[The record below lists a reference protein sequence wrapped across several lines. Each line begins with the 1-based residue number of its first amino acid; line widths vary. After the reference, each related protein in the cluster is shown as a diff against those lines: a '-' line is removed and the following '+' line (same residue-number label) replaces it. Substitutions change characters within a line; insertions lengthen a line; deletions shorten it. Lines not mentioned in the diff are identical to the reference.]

1 MDDITGSSYPFPYSN
16 PDRPPPPVA
25 PPAAVPPPT
34 PAPPEATGYES
45 ADPQTAFIA
54 QRYGLTPD
62 QMRSTAITPTYQ
74 DRLDAASAG
83 QQNPQFSMPQQ
94 QERQPFMSEYPF
106 HKFVTDEYQKH
117 VKGVSKE
124 GDTYATPWNMD
135 PEAIKTALDKY
146 ADGPVKHAIAQ
157 QVYSNP
163 HRIPAGTT
171 AKDAIENLLESYK
184 DQMHR
189 GLPTN
194 LEKLQ
199 NYFKTLRPA
208 DAAATPPPRGFLDE
222 MGHSI
227 QDLDTGL
234 IGGAARGVGGLA
246 LAGGGLASM
255 VENLTGAPPGIVSD
269 KLFAGTQALN
279 KYANNLPKPEST
291 FGQVLQGAGAL
302 IPGILTGGAGAGA
315 AAADTLE
322 KTGDL
327 KRAEIENAIGGVT
340 NLAGAPLG
348 VAGGANPLT
357 RAVVQGAGNVGAYE
371 LGRRLE
377 NAGLPEDQQRPF
389 DPVEAGLSGGVGAL
403 FGGLSKGTFA
413 DELRRFRG
421 SPNAQTPPAG
431 GGNTE
436 GAGARPNGSFTP
448 DNTPLG
454 PSPAKAAN
462 DAAVRAAS
470 VVSSARDRLKAK
482 MGIAPG
488 SPVEKPFDAET
499 DRLINEAGAKARAD
513 AAAQGQPA
521 GATDTGATGPA
532 AGTKP
537 EAPITKPLDTDAL
550 TAAIDDH
557 AKNTGFSPGEGKT
570 PQEKW
575 DSEPVRKNVND
586 IINKVGPLSPED
598 TVTALNAI
606 KDDWATIHDV
616 DPSKVTV
623 KAPDTTGEDDLARA
637 AGGEGGEGG
646 ESDVPGQAPGAPKPV
661 PPAPINPIHAAN
673 LRILEAKAQT
683 AEAIA
688 RAAKEKADAQTNKIK
703 RAEAAAQAKEA
714 AAQAEAAREE
724 ADRATEAATPE
735 ESPEEPPAPEEAARP
750 FSPAD
755 LQPQGPTS
763 PLSAKP
769 KPFSPADLQPQG
781 PTSPLSAK
789 PAVEPP
795 KPFSPTDLQPQ
806 GPANLI
812 RPQTPA
818 ANPIMEAQARLQE
831 AKARLNAARAERAS
845 RSRMD
850 AAEAAIQKAHAEV
863 QAAKKGKSGAAPA
876 AAPARAPAAE
886 LTPIQKLLAHP
897 VVTSKVKKLANGL
910 YSILGKDKGG
920 HSVPVKFKN
929 PDDQLAYILHQNSGK
944 GGDPH
949 VRSMVEEEL
958 IDRGYSEAQLETYP
972 KSVSDS
978 VIAKAADPMRAQIVI
993 ADSAPVKGAGTP
1005 VTKKGNVKYATKYAA
1020 DTKNGLSRP
1029 DLYKLVPPDKVKNES
1044 IFADDGQRVHED
1056 PNRAYTK
1063 NLIKPRHAADEV
1075 MLKVRSWDR
1084 DNPDE
1089 SLKMQWLM
1097 KHVFPGDSPEEIY
1110 SRIRGS
1116 KEKDAND
1123 RTVTPGLWSV
1133 INAEARDN
1141 PPSSSRA
1148 KVKVESGVKN
1158 RPLSFRTGDT
1168 GSSSVEDVR
1177 NAVNGIGKGS
1187 RHIDVTNS
1195 HEQPTHAEPIG
1206 KGEQP
1211 VGYYDRANGR
1221 ITLFADRIGGPAEAR
1236 WTAWHELVH
1245 RGIDVEHGDAY
1256 GKALEDLEKNNGVKD
1271 LAKVIAERRGYDMEQ
1286 LGQRHDA
1293 IEEAAAEIG
1302 AADAENNFGALK
1314 DRYGVDVQAKAL
1326 DGITWRKPFEALKKI
1341 WQHITG
1347 MSHDEVLDFVRQARQ
1362 AGESNRPSTIWG
1374 RAESQ
1379 AHLMEPPKYATRSPE
1394 DQTRAEKLKAANAAA
1409 LKSKEQPSQTRA
1421 EKLKAAN
1428 AAALNRSAGGENAAN
1443 DSPAKLTR
1451 KSESIQKVIK
1461 ESDDPGKVVKGLR
1474 AWAYMSMLTHLR
1486 TLPKIFATS
1495 TGELGVRP
1503 LEEIFGG
1510 ALSKIMP
1517 DSIVNQAE
1525 RYGHGLSA
1533 KGARAAIENLFN
1545 GKAYAEMAM
1554 KGTTYMDRMFDDLVA
1569 RHKAELDANPELKK
1583 HVLEVIENFQTG
1595 LHERPGLMNLPGRVH
1610 GLLHSPPML
1619 AEHAYSLVKRQEN
1632 FVRRLKAQGMSDRD
1646 AMVASS
1652 HPLAQLDMQI
1662 GAYKDALSAAYRGDN
1677 AIMRMYKGLSELL
1690 HEKGGGM
1697 GPTIA
1702 NVLDIMNPFM
1712 RVSSNLFSRGTDF
1725 LAGGLK
1731 AAGEARNANRRM
1743 AKNKAL
1749 KEAGLSTIKDSDL
1762 TYTPA
1767 EADYIMRTL
1776 RSQGVGAA
1784 ALLMGT
1790 LAWKA
1795 MGGLYQKDEY
1805 FRKDKPEQGTMKIGN
1820 TVIPKIYMEHPL
1832 LQIMQMGAM
1841 VARGAHEKGTD
1852 RAIGNAKEGGLDM
1865 ADVLSFSRNTGDIS
1879 KALESGDNALRF
1891 VTQQVMNRAIPGVIP
1906 DTAHIQ
1912 DLHDTQDHDWMKSF
1926 INYTFG
1932 DQTVHRIVRKE
1943 KGDTL
1948 AAAKNYA
1955 KSQLPKTPLNPLFNR
1970 QSLPKRD

>member
-1 MDDITGSSYPFPYSN
+1 MDDISGSPYLPVDPNAQPS
-16 PDRPPPPVA
+16 PPPAPV
-25 PPAAVPPPT
+25 PA
-34 PAPPEATGYES
+34 PAPPVNTGV
-45 ADPQTAFIA
+45 DPQTAFVA
-54 QRYGLTPD
+54 QRYGLTPQ
-62 QMRSTAITPTYQ
+62 QMQSTAITPTYQ
-74 DRLDAASAG
+74 DRIDASNANRPAYNLPSSVA
-83 QQNPQFSMPQQ
+83 PQQ
-94 QERQPFMSEYPF
+94 EQQPEQPFLAQYPF
-106 HKFVTDEYQKH
+106 HQH
-117 VKGVSKE
+117 L
-124 GDTYATPWNMD
+124 
-135 PEAIKTALDKY
+135 LDKY
-146 ADGPVKHAIAQ
+146 NAAKVYNESAKHPADMSPSEYRDAVDSYMGADGPVRRMVIQHFQNLQKGGRLPAGSTLKENVDMAMEALTQ
-157 QVYSNP
+157 QVKQEL
-163 HRIPAGTT
+163 PANI
-171 AKDAIENLLESYK
+171 KNMQDYFNSQRPK
-184 DQMHR
+184 
-189 GLPTN
+189 PT
-194 LEKLQ
+194 
-199 NYFKTLRPA
+199 
-208 DAAATPPPRGFLDE
+208 DAAPPPPRGFLDE
-222 MGHSI
+222 MGHSL
-227 QDLDTGL
+227 QDIDTGL
-234 IGGAARGVGGLA
+234 VGGAARGVGGLA

-255 VENLTGAPPGIVSD
+255 AENLTGAPPGILSD

-291 FGQVLQGAGAL
+291 LGQVLQGAGAL

-327 KRAEIENAIGGVT
+327 KRAEIENAVGGVT

-403 FGGLSKGTFA
+403 FGGLSRGTFA

-532 AGTKP
+532 AGAKP

-575 DSEPVRKNVND
+575 DSAPVQQNVND
-586 IINKVGPLSPED
+586 ILSQLGPLSPDD
-598 TVTALNAI
+598 TTIALNSI
-606 KDDWATIHDV
+606 KTDWATIHDV

-637 AGGEGGEGG
+637 AGGEGG

-750 FSPAD
+750 FAPAD
-755 LQPQGPTS
+755 LQPEGPTS

-795 KPFSPTDLQPQ
+795 KPFSPADLQPQ
-806 GPANLI
+806 GPANLV
-812 RPQTPA
+812 RPQTPV

-831 AKARLNAARAERAS
+831 AKGRLNAARAERAS

-972 KSVSDS
+972 KAVSDS
-978 VIAKAADPMRAQIVI
+978 VIAKAADPMRAQIVV

-1005 VTKKGNVKYATKYAA
+1005 VTKKGNLKYATKYAA

-1110 SRIRGS
+1110 ERIRGS
-1116 KEKDAND
+1116 KEKDKSGK
-1123 RTVTPGLWSV
+1123 TVTPGLWSV

-1177 NAVNGIGKGS
+1177 NAVNGMGKGS

-1195 HEQPTHAEPIG
+1195 HEQPKNAEPIG

-1211 VGYYDRANGR
+1211 VGYYDSANGR
-1221 ITLFADRIGGPAEAR
+1221 ITLFADRIGSPAEAR

-1451 KSESIQKVIK
+1451 KSEDIQKVIK

-1533 KGARAAIENLFN
+1533 KGARAAVENLFN

-1610 GLLHSPPML
+1610 GLLHAPPML

-1702 NVLDIMNPFM
+1702 NILDIMNPFM

-1820 TVIPKIYMEHPL
+1820 TTIPKIYMEHPL

-1891 VTQQVMNRAIPGVIP
+1891 VTQQVMNRAVPGVIP